1 MSEESPPRGIR
12 ALGWNM
18 PYLLLTLAVLF
29 WSGNFI
35 VGRAVAGDVPPV
47 TLAFWRWTIGLV
59 FILALGHRQ
68 LRADLPVLLR
78 AWPVVILLS
87 GLGIAVFN
95 TLVYFGL
102 QSTTAVNGLLL
113 QSAMPLIIL
122 LFSFLLFR
130 EAPRLNQVIGV
141 IISIIG
147 VLAIACQGD
156 VAVLL
161 SLAVN
166 IGDVWILLA
175 VMSYA
180 LYSALLRKRPA
191 VQPFS
196 FFAATFLLGA
206 LMLVPLYAMELR
218 AGLRIAPQPGSYL
231 AILYV
236 ALFPG
241 FLSYLFYNRGVELV
255 GANRAG
261 HFMHLMPVF
270 GSLLAVGFLGETIQ
284 GFHLAG
290 IALIGGGIFFAML
303 GRRAGPA

>member
-122 LFSFLLFR
+122 LFSFLLF
-130 EAPRLNQVIGV
+130 
-141 IISIIG
+141 
-147 VLAIACQGD
+147 
-156 VAVLL
+156 
-161 SLAVN
+161 
-166 IGDVWILLA
+166 
-175 VMSYA
+175 
-180 LYSALLRKRPA
+180 
-191 VQPFS
+191 
-196 FFAATFLLGA
+196 
-206 LMLVPLYAMELR
+206 
-218 AGLRIAPQPGSYL
+218 
-231 AILYV
+231 
-236 ALFPG
+236 
-241 FLSYLFYNRGVELV
+241 
-255 GANRAG
+255 
-261 HFMHLMPVF
+261 
-270 GSLLAVGFLGETIQ
+270 
-284 GFHLAG
+284 
-290 IALIGGGIFFAML
+290 
-303 GRRAGPA
+303 

>member
-130 EAPRLNQVIGV
+130 EAPRLNQLIGV

>member
-241 FLSYLFYNRGVELV
+241 FLSYLFYNRGIELV